1 MECLEMVLGDPLPL
15 FRTKKMG
22 KIRFES
28 YIIRILSRK
37 SKFFQIFLTASG
49 EGATQAVSPMWR
61 EREHDDKNTQSQ
73 FCFMFNHFLCFSS
86 AQETEVIVSRHI

>member
-15 FRTKKMG
+15 FRTKKLG
-22 KIRFES
+22 
-28 YIIRILSRK
+28 RK

-61 EREHDDKNTQSQ
+61 EREYDKNTQSQ

-86 AQETEVIVSRHI
+86 AQETEVIVSRHV